1 MNSYNTN
8 YDSFES
14 RRIRNLNKL
23 NYELSKK
30 NWILERLEGR
40 FPGITTN
47 RCWQDPDK
55 QSLQAK
61 YSLLESK
68 FANETKNNFD
78 KIMALKSE
86 LLEKDKVLKEKENV
100 IKGIYENLSIV
111 REKLKIKEND
121 LDKVKKDSEEGKKV
135 RSLKR
140 KTEFDEFKPRRSPR
154 FK

>member
-1 MNSYNTN
+1 MGTN
-8 YDSFES
+8 YNSIES
-14 RRIRNLNKL
+14 RRIGNINRL
-23 NYELSKK
+23 YHELSKK
-30 NWILERLEGR
+30 NRILERLELR

-68 FANETKNNFD
+68 FANETKNKFD
-78 KIMALKSE
+78 KI
-86 LLEKDKVLKEKENV
+86 KVLKEKENV

-121 LDKVKKDSEEGKKV
+121 LDK
-135 RSLKR
+135 
-140 KTEFDEFKPRRSPR
+140 
-154 FK
+154 